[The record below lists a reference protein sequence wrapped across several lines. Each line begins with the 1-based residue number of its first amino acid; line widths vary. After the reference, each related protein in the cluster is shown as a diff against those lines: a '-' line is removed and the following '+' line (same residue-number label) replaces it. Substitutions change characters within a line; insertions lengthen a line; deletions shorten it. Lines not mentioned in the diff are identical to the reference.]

1 MSLLCVA
8 ESAPSIANQEDTSVM
23 REHRGSRLGLLMK
36 CDMVRWLRAERP
48 DVTATQTWNALD
60 NTHMI
65 AVNDALGC
73 RVVGVNRGYGR
84 AL

>member
-1 MSLLCVA
+1 
-8 ESAPSIANQEDTSVM
+8 
-23 REHRGSRLGLLMK
+23 
-36 CDMVRWLRAERP
+36 VR
-48 DVTATQTWNALD
+48 ATQTWNAID

-84 AL
+84 TL

>member
-1 MSLLCVA
+1 
-8 ESAPSIANQEDTSVM
+8 
-23 REHRGSRLGLLMK
+23 MK

-48 DVTATQTWNALD
+48 DVTATQTWNAID

-84 AL
+84 TL

>member
-1 MSLLCVA
+1 M
-8 ESAPSIANQEDTSVM
+8 PSIANQEDTSVV
-23 REHRGSRLGLLMK
+23 RAHRGSRLGLLMK

-48 DVTATQTWNALD
+48 DVGATQTWNAVD

-73 RVVGVNRGYGR
+73 RVTGVNRGYR
-84 AL
+84 LTL